1 MLVRMNEDAFWALI
15 DELSRRTEDLEERT
29 EWLRAELLRRPAA
42 ESVEFQVRLDDA
54 CEVAGTRALWRAAD
68 RIESGACS
76 DDGFHYFTLWL
87 VGQGRKV
94 YDAVVADPDA
104 LADVPGVRALVGRHR
119 NEWDDDEWPEWE
131 GLDYVAQDAYDELTG
146 QEDDLGEEFDDA
158 VDERAEELADELQ
171 GDFEGEWEEDGGPR
185 GSRPEGVA
193 IPRLTALFPLGASG
207 S

>member
-1 MLVRMNEDAFWALI
+1 MNEDAFWALI

-54 CEVAGTRALWRAAD
+54 CEVAGTRALWRAAN

-87 VGQGRKV
+87 IGQGRKV

-104 LADVPGVRALVGRHR
+104 LADVPAVRALVGRHR

-131 GLDYVAQDAYDELTG
+131 ALDYVAQDAYDELTG

>member
-1 MLVRMNEDAFWALI
+1 MNEDAFWALI
-15 DELSRRTEDLEERT
+15 DELSRRTGDLEERT
-29 EWLRAELLRRPAA
+29 EWLRAELLRRPPA

-54 CEVAGTRALWRAAD
+54 CEVAGTRALWRAAN

-94 YDAVVADPDA
+94 YDSVVADPDA
-104 LADVPGVRALVGRHR
+104 LADVPGIRALVGRHPD
-119 NEWDDDEWPEWE
+119 EWDDDEWPEWE

-146 QEDDLGEEFDDA
+146 QEDDDGEEFDDA
-158 VDERAEELADELQ
+158 VDERAEELADELS
-171 GDFEGEWEEDGGPR
+171 GDFEEEWEEGGETR

-193 IPRLTALFPLGASG
+193 ASRLAALFPLGTPG